1 MAGFLEER
9 TGIKKIQA
17 EIDDIYMY
25 MYVALFFFVGADW
38 KKKQNF
44 FYFKTSDWVISASH
58 L

>member
-25 MYVALFFFVGADW
+25 MYVALFFFFFVGADW
-38 KKKQNF
+38 EKNKTF
-44 FYFKTSDWVISASH
+44 FISKPVIG
-58 L
+58 